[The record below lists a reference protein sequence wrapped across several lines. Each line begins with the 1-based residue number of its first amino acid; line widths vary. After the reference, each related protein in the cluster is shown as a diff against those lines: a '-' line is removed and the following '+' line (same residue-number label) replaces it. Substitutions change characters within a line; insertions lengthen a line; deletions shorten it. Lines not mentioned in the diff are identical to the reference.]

1 MSGVLVNLLFLF
13 KVHLKAVPQLQ
24 DRLVR
29 LANAAH
35 YLSWMDLAGN
45 EHLQSVEYTNRCV
58 YMLARVHKACLAST
72 VYMCEAK
79 ACMHS
84 MQCTINR

>member
-1 MSGVLVNLLFLF
+1 VLTFFANSTYKDFTDQGRTAASMSGVLVNLLFLF

-29 LANAAH
+29 LCNAAH

-45 EHLQSVEYTNRCV
+45 EQL
-58 YMLARVHKACLAST
+58 
-72 VYMCEAK
+72 
-79 ACMHS
+79 
-84 MQCTINR
+84 